1 MKTVK
6 ILSLTLFLACALLAA
21 PALSPT
27 AGQTPAPR
35 ATPEPATPQQ
45 EEKEGQIVV
54 RVVRVPVTVLDKKGK
69 PVKGLTK
76 NDFTVFED
84 KKPVEFDFLGE
95 VRELEKLPIYIGVLM
110 DTSGSTAGKLKFEKE
125 AALNFI
131 YTVTRL
137 RKDRVAFL
145 TFDDEVNLRQDF
157 TTNLDLL
164 DRAVNAVRKPGQHTA
179 LYDAVW
185 QFCDEKMRNVNSP
198 RRAIVVITDGDD
210 TYSRALLRDAIQIAQ
225 KTDTIVFGIST
236 KGGFATS
243 AVPGVEAATVKDG
256 GDRNLEK
263 LSEETGGR
271 AFYTGDMLELER
283 AFQKIGEELRS
294 QYLLTYRPEGPFD
307 GRERRIEVRLTN
319 GDGLKVNAKRGYI
332 ADRELPKP

>member
-6 ILSLTLFLACALLAA
+6 VLSLALFLACALAA
-21 PALSPT
+21 PSPPPAA
-27 AGQTPAPR
+27 AGQNPAPR
-35 ATPEPATPQQ
+35 ATPEPTPQQ
-45 EEKEGQIVV
+45 EEREGPITA

-76 NDFTVFED
+76 NDFMVFED
-84 KKPVEFDFLGE
+84 KKPVQFDFLGE
-95 VRELEKLPIYIGVLM
+95 VTELEKLPIYIGVLM

-157 TTNLDLL
+157 TTDLDKL
-164 DRAVNAVRKPGQHTA
+164 DRAVNAVRKPGQRTA

-271 AFYTGDMLELER
+271 AFYTGDMLALER
-283 AFQKIGEELRS
+283 AFKNIGEELRS
-294 QYLLTYRPEGPFD
+294 QYLLTYRPDGPFD
-307 GRERRIEVRLTN
+307 GRERRIEVKLAN
-319 GDGLKVNAKRGYI
+319 GDGLKVNAKRGYM
-332 ADRELPKP
+332 ADREIPKQ

>member
-1 MKTVK
+1 MKIVK
-6 ILSLTLFLACALLAA
+6 ILSSFAFPACALLVAA
-21 PALSPT
+21 T
-27 AGQTPAPR
+27 AQTPAPR
-35 ATPEPATPQQ
+35 STPAPAQ
-45 EEKEGQIVV
+45 EERESTTS

-69 PVKGLTK
+69 PVTGLTK
-76 NDFTVFED
+76 NDFSIFED
-84 KKPVEFDFLGE
+84 KKPVQFDFLGE
-95 VRELEKLPIYIGVLM
+95 IKELQKLPIYIGVLM

-131 YTVTRL
+131 YTVTRS

-164 DRAVNAVRKPGQHTA
+164 DRAVNAVKKPGQHTA

-210 TYSRALLRDAIQIAQ
+210 TYSRAMLRDAIQIAQ
-225 KTDTIVFGIST
+225 KTDTIIFGIST

-271 AFYTGDMLELER
+271 AFYTGDMLTLER

-307 GRERRIEVRLTN
+307 GRERRIEVKLAT
-319 GDGLKVNAKRGYI
+319 GDGLKVNAKRAYTP
-332 ADRELPKP
+332 DREIQKP